1 MHEIFIKC
9 VVELVYVEGD
19 QNGERLAILQDGITT
34 GDECPS
40 VE

>member
-9 VVELVYVEGD
+9 VPELVYVEGD
-19 QNGERLAILQDGITT
+19 QDGKRFALMQDGITT
-34 GDECPS
+34 GDELPS

>member
-9 VVELVYVEGD
+9 VVEGD